1 MTNMSRYLLS
11 FKKAIK
17 TYLRIFFYFILFF
30 YSTLLV
36 TLKEKKKKQTYMI
49 CTAQVSNN
57 RQVNTLITVHRDVER
72 DPSKKKSLHIVHTD
86 KGFTTEES
94 FTE

>member
-1 MTNMSRYLLS
+1 
-11 FKKAIK
+11 
-17 TYLRIFFYFILFF
+17 
-30 YSTLLV
+30 
-36 TLKEKKKKQTYMI
+36 MI

-57 RQVNTLITVHRDVER
+57 RQVNTLITVHREVER

-86 KGFTTEES
+86 KGITTEES

>member
-1 MTNMSRYLLS
+1 MSRYLLS

-36 TLKEKKKKQTYMI
+36 TLKEKKKKTYMI

-57 RQVNTLITVHRDVER
+57 RQVNTLITVHREVER

-86 KGFTTEES
+86 KGITTEES

>member
-1 MTNMSRYLLS
+1 MSRYLLS
-11 FKKAIK
+11 SKKAIK

-36 TLKEKKKKQTYMI
+36 TLKEKKKQTYMI

-57 RQVNTLITVHRDVER
+57 RQVNTLITVHREVER

-86 KGFTTEES
+86 KGITTEES

>member
-1 MTNMSRYLLS
+1 MSRYLLS

-17 TYLRIFFYFILFF
+17 TYLRIFFYFIFLFNF
-30 YSTLLV
+30 ISNV
-36 TLKEKKKKQTYMI
+36 KGKKKQTYMI

-57 RQVNTLITVHRDVER
+57 RQVNTLITVHREVER